1 MTRLFIGID
10 PPQSHRLQI
19 ESICFGLPGVRWVP
33 PEQIHLTLRFIGEV
47 DGSIFR
53 QIIDE
58 LAEIKTEPLT
68 LKIKGIGHFP
78 PRRSPRVIW
87 LGLEQNDEL
96 VQLRNRIE
104 KSLVQIGLK
113 PEGRKFAAHI
123 TIARLKNPPI
133 NKIKDFLAANYH
145 YELPP
150 FTVKEFN
157 LFSSKLNS
165 SGAIHQI
172 EASYPVKI

>member
-1 MTRLFIGID
+1 MTRLFVAID
-10 PPQSHRLQI
+10 PPPSHRLQI
-19 ESICFGLPGVRWVP
+19 KSICRGLPGARWIK

-47 DGSIFR
+47 DGNLFR

-58 LAEIKTEPLT
+58 LAAIKTEPLT

-87 LGLEQNDEL
+87 LGLEQNDSL

-104 KSLVQIGLK
+104 RSLTLIGLK
-113 PEGRKFAAHI
+113 AEGRKFAAHI
-123 TIARLKNPPI
+123 TIARLKNTPI

-150 FTVKEFN
+150 FKVKEFN
-157 LFSSKLNS
+157 LFSSTLNS
-165 SGAIHQI
+165 SGATHQI
-172 EASYPVKI
+172 EASYPLKI